1 MGSINDQPT
10 PPLSPSSVDFYI
22 RSAHSSIDGP
32 SGGQNRFMA
41 VSKQEEL
48 LLAALRQKRQL
59 MRESFIAEE
68 VSARIGRHSRKASKG
83 HKTKPSTATITQDL
97 FDFDFPTPPKAKDDV
112 STSSSDSSGLNR
124 AGLEAPNTGGYEE
137 ESIGSVLFPAPRRT
151 SQRSI
156 LKVKPEQE
164 DVQSRRASYQS
175 DDWPISP
182 RTLSNFPE
190 PGQGGVME
198 ADTHSIASY
207 DSKMEDNEQ
216 ILLPNRYSGG
226 ASRRKSSQVLPGR
239 GHRTRPSVVPEEP
252 ISPPPCEEKHF
263 EASDAGV
270 PRPDSPISPEAFPAI
285 PTARVTVNKKLARLS
300 AVGSAPLGSQPGWW
314 GDDD

>member
-1 MGSINDQPT
+1 
-10 PPLSPSSVDFYI
+10 VDFYI

-68 VSARIGRHSRKASKG
+68 VSARIGRHSQNQLKG
-83 HKTKPSTATITQDL
+83 HKTKASTATITQDL
-97 FDFDFPTPPKAKDDV
+97 FDFDFPTPPKGKDEI
-112 STSSSDSSGLNR
+112 SLSSSDSSKLDRLDFKPGHV
-124 AGLEAPNTGGYEE
+124 GGFED
-137 ESIGSVLFPAPRRT
+137 ESIGSVLFPAPKRISQMSVSKAKIEQDETQQRRG
-151 SQRSI
+151 
-156 LKVKPEQE
+156 
-164 DVQSRRASYQS
+164 SYMS
-175 DDWPISP
+175 EEWPISP
-182 RTLSNFPE
+182 RTLSHFPE
-190 PGQGGVME
+190 PGQSRAAEV
-198 ADTHSIASY
+198 DSRSIASY
-207 DSKMEDNEQ
+207 DSSVDENEQ

-226 ASRRKSSQVLPGR
+226 AGRRKSSQALPGR
-239 GHRTRPSVVPEEP
+239 GHRSRVSVVPEEP
-252 ISPPPCEEKHF
+252 GSPAFYGGQQFEDEKS
-263 EASDAGV
+263 EDNDAGV